1 MFVRV
6 EYDAMRRV
14 VRCWGGGGAPFAGT
28 GRDRDQFPGISVR
41 ERRGDCYREG
51 TIRLAWNISDHDS
64 LGKRSRKRV
73 IDAGSMPQIFSG
85 IVTRT
90 GKMVKTV
97 TVVVSNLIPAIPSTS
112 R

>member
-1 MFVRV
+1 VL
-6 EYDAMRRV
+6 
-14 VRCWGGGGAPFAGT
+14 GGGGGEPFAGT
-28 GRDRDQFPGISVR
+28 GRDRDQFAGISDR
-41 ERRGDCYREG
+41 YREG

>member
-1 MFVRV
+1 ML
-6 EYDAMRRV
+6 
-14 VRCWGGGGAPFAGT
+14 GGGEPFAGT
-28 GRDRDQFPGISVR
+28 GRDRNQFAGISVR

-51 TIRLAWNISDHDS
+51 TIRLAWNHDS